1 MSTLRKL
8 LVITERGRVIGTQ
21 VVIDPPAGQPAASA
35 GLLAGP
41 GQTLHELEVAL
52 PGKLA
57 SAREMQSFHDAL
69 TRQLRPDKGGGKKRG
84 GKKRR

>member
-1 MSTLRKL
+1 MSKL

-41 GQTLHELEVAL
+41 GQKLHELEVEL

-57 SAREMQSFHDAL
+57 SPREIQSFHETVA
-69 TRQLRPDKGGGKKRG
+69 RRLRSGKPGR
-84 GKKRR
+84 KKRRR

>member
-1 MSTLRKL
+1 MSKL
-8 LVITERGRVIGTQ
+8 LVITERGRVVGTQ

-41 GQTLHELEVAL
+41 GQKLHELEVEL

-57 SAREMQSFHDAL
+57 SPREIQSFHETVA
-69 TRQLRPDKGGGKKRG
+69 RRLRSRKQVR
-84 GKKRR
+84 KKRR